1 VGALFTGVL
10 TAAFFDAP
18 LATAVF
24 FVAITTLY
32 PIFFVGCDATNATG
46 RRLKHDNQVRGA
58 VLNLGERYLVPN
70 SPLDEPD
77 IG

>member
-10 TAAFFDAP
+10 AAAFFDAL

-32 PIFFVGCDATNATG
+32 PIFFVGCDATSATG
-46 RRLKHDNQVRGA
+46 RRLKHEMVSIGDAGTEVTATNWRWCGMI
-58 VLNLGERYLVPN
+58 ER
-70 SPLDEPD
+70 
-77 IG
+77 

>member
-10 TAAFFDAP
+10 AAAFFDAL

-32 PIFFVGCDATNATG
+32 PIFFVGCDATSATG
-46 RRLKHDNQVRGA
+46 RRLKHEMVPI
-58 VLNLGERYLVPN
+58 GEYAGTEVTATSWRWCGII
-70 SPLDEPD
+70 ER
-77 IG
+77 

>member
-10 TAAFFDAP
+10 AAAFFDAL

-32 PIFFVGCDATNATG
+32 PIFFVGCDATSATG
-46 RRLKHDNQVRGA
+46 GGSSMRWCRSENMQELR
-58 VLNLGERYLVPN
+58 
-70 SPLDEPD
+70 
-77 IG
+77 